1 MSHGLTSSEAKTLYD
16 RGLAIVSG
24 TSTLIT
30 RHAFYDWNATAQVYE
45 RTHAGLRV
53 THHMGARWNGTRFV
67 RCACEYC
74 RAHPDLTAQVDIAKE
89 DL

>member
-1 MSHGLTSSEAKTLYD
+1 MSHGLTSVEAKTLYD
-16 RGLAIVSG
+16 HGLAIVSC

-30 RHAFYDWNATAQVYE
+30 RHAFYDWNPTAQVYE
-45 RTHAGLRV
+45 RIYADLRV
-53 THHMGARWNGTRFV
+53 THHIGARWNGTRFV